1 MSVLP
6 STVGAMTEVK
16 SDQATAAGAA
26 PAVREAAGTG
36 DVAAAAGIA
45 AELVSGGAVAHVPFA
60 DLEFAIVDVE
70 TTGWDPEDS
79 GITEI
84 GAVRVRCGQIVAE
97 FTSLV
102 NPGAPVPEPIAE
114 LTGISDTMLAP
125 APPVAAVLPG
135 LLAFARNC
143 VLAAHN
149 ARFDV
154 GFLSAAC
161 ASAAVPWPGYPV
173 VDTLRLARQLMV
185 TPDEVP
191 DCKLGTLAEFF
202 GTPVQPSHRAL
213 ADARATAWVLRQLLR
228 RLDDRGIAT
237 LADLMPWLEAREAA
251 QAAEAEAEA
260 RAAAEATEAI
270 EARAAAEAEANAE
283 AEAEA
288 QSGAGSGSEEGQETD
303 APKAGATSEPSAPEE
318 AAGR

>member
-6 STVGAMTEVK
+6 STVGAMTEVR

-45 AELVSGGAVAHVPFA
+45 AELVAGGAVAHVPFA

-260 RAAAEATEAI
+260 RAAAEADAV
-270 EARAAAEAEANAE
+270 AET
-283 AEAEA
+283 
-288 QSGAGSGSEEGQETD
+288 GAPRPRPGPSRPTPGPG
-303 APKAGATSEPSAPEE
+303 PSA
-318 AAGR
+318 GRDAVRGKDGRLTRRMRG